1 MADNKPIVELIGERI
16 AQDDFKLPVFN
27 QVALEIQGAIEN
39 EADLADLETLILK
52 DQAISSEILRVANSS
67 FFAGLAK
74 LQNIRQALARLG
86 VNRVFSLVMI
96 ATQKQAFRASNPYLD
111 TLMTRL
117 WQHAVASAGACRWV
131 ALKTGYGH
139 LAETAFLAGLLHDLG
154 SLVSLRVMDEVANQ
168 PAMGELTEAVIR
180 EVIDTTHTAYGYQVM
195 QRWNLPEEY
204 ALAAR
209 DHHIENPEHPP
220 VIQIVRLVDA
230 ACAKVGIGL
239 TSDPDLVLEALPEA
253 LVLGIKDVHLAELE
267 IELET
272 MIEQFG

>member
-1 MADNKPIVELIGERI
+1 MADSKPIIELITERI
-16 AQDDFKLPVFN
+16 AHDDFKLPVFN
-27 QVALEIQGAIEN
+27 LVALEIQQAIQN
-39 EADLADLETLILK
+39 EADLAEVEALILK
-52 DQAISSEILRVANSS
+52 DQAISSEVLRVANSS

-74 LQNIRQALARLG
+74 LQSIRQALVRLG

-96 ATQKQAFRASNPYLD
+96 ATQKQAFRANNPFLEN
-111 TLMTRL
+111 LMLKL

-131 ALKTGYGH
+131 ALKTGYGN

-154 SLVSLRVMDEVANQ
+154 SLVNLRVMDEVANL
-168 PAMGELTEAVIR
+168 PAMGELTEGVIR
-180 EVIDTTHTAYGYQVM
+180 EVIDTTHAAYGYQVM

-209 DHHIENPEHPP
+209 DHHLENPAHPP
-220 VIQIVRLVDA
+220 LIQIVRLVDA

-239 TSDPDLVLEALPEA
+239 TSDPNLVLETMPEA

-267 IELET
+267 IELEG